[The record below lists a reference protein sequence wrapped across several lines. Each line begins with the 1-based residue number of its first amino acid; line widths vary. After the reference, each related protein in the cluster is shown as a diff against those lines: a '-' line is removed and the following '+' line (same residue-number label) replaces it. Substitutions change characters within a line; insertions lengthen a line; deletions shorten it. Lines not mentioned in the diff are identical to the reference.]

1 MARYKG
7 PKCRLCRREG
17 VKLYLKGARCESEK
31 CAVSKRHQAPGQH
44 GTSRKRLSE
53 YGVQMREK
61 QKAKRIYGILEKQFK
76 LYVDE
81 ALKTKGV
88 TGETLTRK
96 LESRLDNVVY
106 RSGFSVSRSQARQFI
121 RNGLFLVI
129 EATDLP
135 GFIINGMAT
144 GFASADRVVN
154 GGLSNSFSFA
164 NIDVYV
170 VPGST
175 FTNDTQAAITWTNSG
190 HRVFGVKDM
199 ATYAAPRSLQYS
211 EIGVTGKTGMEC
223 RSWGTIGFK
232 LWATKASLI
241 VDITIV

>member
-121 RNGLFLVI
+121 RNGLFLVNGEVKKVPSEQI
-129 EATDLP
+129 TIGDVVKPVDFGKIHLREGFVLPDWLEA
-135 GFIINGMAT
+135 N
-144 GFASADRVVN
+144 
-154 GGLSNSFSFA
+154 
-164 NIDVYV
+164 
-170 VPGST
+170 
-175 FTNDTQAAITWTNSG
+175 
-190 HRVFGVKDM
+190 VKDR
-199 ATYAAPRSLQYS
+199 YIKYS
-211 EIGVTGKTGMEC
+211 
-223 RSWGTIGFK
+223 K
-232 LWATKASLI
+232 LPTLDNLGENLNVQLI
-241 VDITIV
+241 IEFYSR

>member
-31 CAVSKRHQAPGQH
+31 CAISKRHQAPGQH

-76 LYVDE
+76 LYVDQ

-88 TGETLTRK
+88 TGETLMQK

-106 RSGFSVSRSQARQFI
+106 RSGFAVSRSQARQFI
-121 RNGLFLVI
+121 RNGLFLVNGEVKKVPSEQI
-129 EATDLP
+129 TIGDVVKPVDFGKIHLREGFVLPDWLEA
-135 GFIINGMAT
+135 N
-144 GFASADRVVN
+144 
-154 GGLSNSFSFA
+154 
-164 NIDVYV
+164 
-170 VPGST
+170 
-175 FTNDTQAAITWTNSG
+175 
-190 HRVFGVKDM
+190 VKDR
-199 ATYAAPRSLQYS
+199 YIKYS
-211 EIGVTGKTGMEC
+211 
-223 RSWGTIGFK
+223 K
-232 LWATKASLI
+232 LPTLENLGENLNIQLI
-241 VDITIV
+241 IEFYSR

>member
-31 CAVSKRHQAPGQH
+31 CAISKRHQAPGQH

-76 LYVDE
+76 LYVDQ

-88 TGETLTRK
+88 TGETLMQK

-106 RSGFSVSRSQARQFI
+106 RSGFAVSRSQARQFI
-121 RNGLFLVI
+121 RNGLFLVNGEVKKVPSEQI
-129 EATDLP
+129 TSGDVVKPVDFGKIHLREGFVLPDWLEA
-135 GFIINGMAT
+135 N
-144 GFASADRVVN
+144 
-154 GGLSNSFSFA
+154 
-164 NIDVYV
+164 
-170 VPGST
+170 
-175 FTNDTQAAITWTNSG
+175 
-190 HRVFGVKDM
+190 VKDR
-199 ATYAAPRSLQYS
+199 YIKYS
-211 EIGVTGKTGMEC
+211 
-223 RSWGTIGFK
+223 K
-232 LWATKASLI
+232 LPTLENLGENLNIQLI
-241 VDITIV
+241 IEFYSR